1 MKRRFLLFTW
11 LAMAPAMMAAET
23 KSVPAITNVVA
34 NATNW
39 FAITG
44 MHCDACAK
52 GLTFELKRAP
62 GVANATVSFTNKL
75 ATVAYDTNRITL
87 KSLQA
92 VVAEAGYAAKPTKP
106 PKASRR

>member
-1 MKRRFLLFTW
+1 MKRTFVLFT
-11 LAMAPAMMAAET
+11 LLTMLPAMMAAET
-23 KSVPAITNVVA
+23 NSVTTTNVVA

-39 FAITG
+39 LAITG
-44 MHCDACAK
+44 MHCDGCAK

-75 ATVAYDTNRITL
+75 AVVAYDTNRITL
-87 KSLQA
+87 KTLQA

-106 PKASRR
+106 PKAFRR